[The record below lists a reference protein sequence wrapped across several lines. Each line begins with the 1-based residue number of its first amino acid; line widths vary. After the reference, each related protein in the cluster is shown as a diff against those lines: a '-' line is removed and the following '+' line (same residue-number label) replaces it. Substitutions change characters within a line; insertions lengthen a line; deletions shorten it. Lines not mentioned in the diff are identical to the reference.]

1 MASRGRSTRR
11 GARERARDALE
22 DSLRQ
27 LEKQLPKNLS
37 RMVRQLRANLSTLQT
52 QIERL
57 RSDGD
62 ARWARLQTQVRRDAA
77 RLFRRL
83 EKAVEPKAAAPRA
96 RGSKPAKKRA
106 QSSSRAGGS
115 SARKVEPLRA
125 SSISRSAP
133 LAAAPRR
140 EPGGVPPIGEPPTAI

>member
-1 MASRGRSTRR
+1 MASRGRSNGR

-37 RMVRQLRANLSTLQT
+37 RMVRQLRANLRTLQS

-57 RSDGD
+57 RADRD
-62 ARWARLQTQVRRDAA
+62 ARWSRLQTQVRRDAA

-83 EKAVEPKAAAPRA
+83 EKAVEPKPASPRA
-96 RGSKPAKKRA
+96 RASKATKKRA
-106 QSSSRAGGS
+106 RATSRAGGS
-115 SARKVEPLRA
+115 SARRTEPLHV
-125 SSISRSAP
+125 SSVSRSAP
-133 LAAAPRR
+133 LAASPRR
-140 EPGGVPPIGEPPTAI
+140 EPGGAPPIGEPPTAI